1 MYQSGELIK
10 FSPFVFKNGNQPK
23 PKYCIVLGQ
32 IDEKVMMVSLP
43 TSKDHVPSDAMVERG
58 CVDIPERGVNAFV
71 LNSEEQVT
79 ASFRF
84 PRPTFIYG
92 EQVDEYEQ
100 KYLDEIGSS
109 VEQLGQIE
117 PVLFQA
123 IRDCVKKAKL
133 LRRKYRNLL

>member
-1 MYQSGELIK
+1 MYQTGELIK

-32 IDEKVMMVSLP
+32 IDDKVMMVSLP
-43 TSKDHVPSDAMVERG
+43 TSKDHVPSDVTLEHG

-71 LNSEEQVT
+71 FNPSDQVT
-79 ASFRF
+79 SSFSF
-84 PRPTFIYG
+84 PRPTFVYG

-100 KYLDEIGSS
+100 KYLDEMGGM
-109 VEQLGQIE
+109 VERLGQIE
-117 PVLFQA
+117 PSLFQS
-123 IRDCVKKAKL
+123 IKDCIKKARL

>member
-10 FSPFVFKNGNQPK
+10 FSPFVLKNGNQPK

-71 LNSEEQVT
+71 LNSE
-79 ASFRF
+79 
-84 PRPTFIYG
+84 
-92 EQVDEYEQ
+92 
-100 KYLDEIGSS
+100 
-109 VEQLGQIE
+109 GQIE

>member
-1 MYQSGELIK
+1 MFLTGELIK

-32 IDEKVMMVSLP
+32 IDDKVMMVSLP
-43 TSKDHVPSDAMVERG
+43 TSKDHVPADAMVERG

-71 LNSEEQVT
+71 LNPSDMVT

-84 PRPTFIYG
+84 HLPTYVYG

-100 KYLDEIGSS
+100 KYLDEMRSN
-109 VEQLGQIE
+109 VERLGQVE
-117 PVLFQA
+117 PTLFQA
-123 IRDCVKKAKL
+123 IKDCVKKARL
-133 LRRKYRNLL
+133 LRRKYRHLL